1 MKSTIKLIRMLMTA
15 VMLIAIF
22 SPARDCAATDYRQVS
37 LSQLKNIAGDWYST
51 NGELILSIRNE
62 RLTIA
67 GDTYKI
73 ISLGFMGDTAG
84 FYKLTVDMGSSYGE
98 IELMS
103 TGSYKGFHKILSII
117 KHNYGLR
124 DTKNP
129 RYYESIGG
137 VYLGM
142 DKDQLVSLYGQP
154 TSKTTYG
161 RDECW
166 IYNREGFEVR
176 FDSFATNMISSIK
189 IYPHGNRRFDR
200 SGLSANSTRSEFA
213 YKYNTTVTKRGNLD
227 IGSGEMIH
235 IGNDGVTLQLFTSGM
250 VF

>member
-1 MKSTIKLIRMLMTA
+1 M
-15 VMLIAIF
+15 
-22 SPARDCAATDYRQVS
+22 
-37 LSQLKNIAGDWYST
+37 
-51 NGELILSIRNE
+51 ILSIRNE
-62 RLTIA
+62 RLTID

-73 ISLGFMGDTAG
+73 VSLGFTGDTAA

-103 TGSYKGFHKILSII
+103 TGSYKGVHSILAIL
-117 KHNYGLR
+117 KNNYGLR

-129 RYYESIGG
+129 RYNESIGG

-176 FDSFATNMISSIK
+176 FDRWATNMISSIK
-189 IYPHGNRRFDR
+189 IYTHGNRRFDR
-200 SGLSANSTRSEFA
+200 SGLSANSARSDFA
-213 YKYNTTVTKRGNLD
+213 YKYNTTVSRRGNLD

-235 IGNDGVTLQLFTSGM
+235 IDNDGVTLQILTSGM